1 MARRNLLKK
10 VAPVVMSAAV
20 AFSSM
25 PATAFASDFADSD
38 VVVEEEAEET
48 DLQPEAE
55 TDEDDA
61 TEVVADE
68 DDGETLP
75 EATQEKED
83 AFVSEESEEEFS
95 DAVGEETAAY
105 VLMNIPYDQF
115 YKAELKNNDVKVDTF
130 TSATKNKSRTKNGVM
145 ANGSYH
151 VNADG
156 SDITGVTFPVKVN
169 DISALKGQKQ
179 VTDES
184 SVDVTVTNRGQTT
197 TTTYKGS
204 DALFESASYSYY
216 VLASEPGYYKEL
228 TVNEDG
234 SFSFSAVKG
243 QNAEAKTVNTTAQLK
258 TQTGY
263 GDYQLDIDQAAF
275 AQNIDINKDTIY
287 GATVNTTDGT
297 NYGLRHVE
305 NMWKGFELAWCTGF
319 TTAVHGC
326 PTSSEHYKSMM
337 GKTIDSVTY
346 YTDKGIVTF
355 DIDNVKVLT
364 KTGITATA
372 ENIHTTDTTVNVAL
386 SAALPA
392 DFNAKYA
399 VDGTEVTY
407 ADGKITTGVLEAGS
421 HTLVIS
427 DADNNYAS
435 IETTFSVKEAAVPAV
450 YDDAEHKLAAAKDVT
465 EEGFAKYVES
475 ITSVT
480 VGDKTYAASG
490 KGSKVIVN
498 ADGTLNTADLGIES
512 DTEFKVTSS
521 KYDDLTFTYSLYS
534 YVYAGLSWSQYWS
547 AEDVYKAGDAS
558 SSDKLDGHSEYD
570 RGGFDTVTRA
580 TFNHGLHRGSYQ
592 CMATIYTKDG
602 NQYQL
607 SYWKDGSTPVLTDG
621 TEAKWTGANRETGDP
636 ASIQVGSGAAEFID
650 HYVVTGIKYVPVRV
664 AAADYKEF
672 AAAYPVV
679 KNGETLAGGYSENNL
694 KAYTE
699 TANVTANTNG
709 LKIATKNEDG
719 SFSFSARQTGT
730 DSGIKDQDLKVA
742 SDINV
747 VVQPAKGSYGEFLRV
762 DLTGA
767 GYGALGAA
775 MQTVKWEYYG
785 NSDSVQA
792 TYGTK
797 FAADNWMHKAMGI
810 QLGLT
815 DSVRCQL
822 PEGTD
827 GTGHWKVTVYALGY
841 QDYTF
846 EFDATAENVVIKTNP
861 STLDVTAAKAMLE
874 KIAALNKED
883 YTADSWAVLEGEV
896 EETQELIDT
905 INKAI
910 EENEKVDITQA
921 GLDEQVNDHL
931 TSALNS
937 LVKVTFTLSKTSGTL
952 YVGGTE
958 KLTVDTNLAGNV
970 TWTSSNTKVATV
982 ADGKVTA
989 KAAGTA
995 RITATVGGKTA
1006 TYTVTVKKPSISAT
1020 VGKVYVG
1027 KTAKVQVKKYGTTA
1041 KVSFKSSN
1049 TKIATVNKSGVVTGK
1064 KAGTVKITVTA
1075 GKLTKT
1081 VTVKVAK
1088 PSFTLAKSSA
1098 SIKKGKKVTIK
1109 VKAAPSS
1116 KVTYKTS
1123 NKSVATVSSKGVV
1136 TGKKKG
1142 TAKITVK
1149 CNGITRTFK
1158 VTVK

>member
-1 MARRNLLKK
+1 M
-10 VAPVVMSAAV
+10 
-20 AFSSM
+20 
-25 PATAFASDFADSD
+25 
-38 VVVEEEAEET
+38 
-48 DLQPEAE
+48 
-55 TDEDDA
+55 
-61 TEVVADE
+61 
-68 DDGETLP
+68 
-75 EATQEKED
+75 
-83 AFVSEESEEEFS
+83 
-95 DAVGEETAAY
+95 
-105 VLMNIPYDQF
+105 
-115 YKAELKNNDVKVDTF
+115 
-130 TSATKNKSRTKNGVM
+130 
-145 ANGSYH
+145 
-151 VNADG
+151 
-156 SDITGVTFPVKVN
+156 
-169 DISALKGQKQ
+169 
-179 VTDES
+179 
-184 SVDVTVTNRGQTT
+184 
-197 TTTYKGS
+197 
-204 DALFESASYSYY
+204 
-216 VLASEPGYYKEL
+216 
-228 TVNEDG
+228 
-234 SFSFSAVKG
+234 
-243 QNAEAKTVNTTAQLK
+243 
-258 TQTGY
+258 
-263 GDYQLDIDQAAF
+263 
-275 AQNIDINKDTIY
+275 
-287 GATVNTTDGT
+287 
-297 NYGLRHVE
+297 
-305 NMWKGFELAWCTGF
+305 
-319 TTAVHGC
+319 
-326 PTSSEHYKSMM
+326 
-337 GKTIDSVTY
+337 
-346 YTDKGIVTF
+346 
-355 DIDNVKVLT
+355 
-364 KTGITATA
+364 
-372 ENIHTTDTTVNVAL
+372 AL

-435 IETTFSVKEAAVPAV
+435 VETTFSVKEAAVPAV

-465 EEGFAKYVES
+465 AEDFAKYVES

-490 KGSKVIVN
+490 RGSKVIVN

-650 HYVVTGIKYVPVRV
+650 HYTVTGIKYVPVRV
-664 AAADYKEF
+664 SAADYKEF

-730 DSGIKDQDLKVA
+730 DSGIKDQTLKVA

-846 EFDATAENVVIKTNP
+846 EFDATAENVVIKTDP

-910 EENEKVDITQA
+910 EENEKVDITQS

-1088 PSFTLAKSSA
+1088 PSFTLVKSSA